1 MYSISGFI
9 SFLFLVKTMFFTTIQ
24 TQIKIP
30 NVQQTDFDVHVH
42 ALRFLVTL
50 DRKVQGLVL
59 VLKIFIEADY
69 LTFKSS
75 LIVISRLNPLLEPT
89 STKQ

>member
-1 MYSISGFI
+1 
-9 SFLFLVKTMFFTTIQ
+9 MFFTIIQ

-59 VLKIFIEADY
+59 FLKIFIEADY